1 MSFFRRLFS
10 TSRQSGATAP
20 ASESTP
26 VEEQNIDRSTPEA
39 VSPSTVEFFTR
50 DSLIQ
55 KFMEIRDR
63 GWVEN
68 TQKGNDGAAGNILE
82 NLLGIP
88 TNNIP
93 IPDASGW
100 ELKTQSKNTQSL
112 ISLSHKEPE
121 PRNERVVQRFLTP
134 NYGWSHADAGG
145 KYPADEKSFRQTM
158 NGATYTDRGFKVTVN
173 RNLHRLEVEFNSAM
187 VSTRHQGWLDMVKA
201 RVGNLGPLA
210 ITPYWNFNDLY
221 LSIGRKFYN
230 CFLVRYDVKRENGKE
245 YFHYNEAY
253 MLKNVDIDKFIDCI
267 ESGKVKVEFDARTHH
282 NHGTKMRMFF
292 RDIPYAYKEVSRVM

>member
-10 TSRQSGATAP
+10 TSRQSGVP
-20 ASESTP
+20 
-26 VEEQNIDRSTPEA
+26 EQAVQPTPE
-39 VSPSTVEFFTR
+39 PEPQQSTVEFFTR

-55 KFMEIRDR
+55 KFMEIRDM

-68 TQKGNDGAAGNILE
+68 TQGNNDGAAGNTLE

-100 ELKTQSKNTQSL
+100 ELKTQKKNTQSL

-121 PRNERVVQRFLTP
+121 PREERVVQRFLTP
-134 NYGWSHADAGG
+134 NYGWSHSQAGLT
-145 KYPADEKSFRQTM
+145 YPADEKSFRQTM

-173 RNLHRLEVEFNSAM
+173 RELSRLEVEFNSAM
-187 VSTRHQGWLDMVKA
+187 VDSRHQQWLEGVEV
-201 RVGNLGPLA
+201 RVGLGPLA
-210 ITPYWNFNDLY
+210 ITPYWRFTDLY

-230 CFLVRYDVKRENGKE
+230 CFLVRYDVKQEDGKT

-253 MLKNVDIDKFIDCI
+253 MLKNVDIEKFINCI
-267 ESGKVKVEFDARTHH
+267 EAGKVKIEFDARTHH
-282 NHGTKMRMFF
+282 NHGTKMRMMF
-292 RDIPYAYKEVSRVM
+292 RDISDVYSEVTRVM

>member
-10 TSRQSGATAP
+10 TSRRSGEPAP
-20 ASESTP
+20 AVEPTP
-26 VEEQNIDRSTPEA
+26 VEEQPAPVT
-39 VSPSTVEFFTR
+39 PSTVEFFTR

-55 KFMEIRDR
+55 KFMEIRDM

-68 TQKGNDGAAGNILE
+68 TQRGNDGAAGNILE
-82 NLLGIP
+82 NMLGIP

-100 ELKTQSKNTQSL
+100 ELKTQKKNTQSL

-121 PRNERVVQRFLTP
+121 PRELRVVQRFLSP
-134 NYGWSHADAGG
+134 NYGWSHQEAGG
-145 KYPADEKSFRQTM
+145 RYPADEKSFRQTM

-173 RNLHRLEVEFNSAM
+173 HELRRLEVEFNSAM
-187 VSTRHQGWLDMVKA
+187 VDERHREWLESVRA
-201 RVGNLGPLA
+201 RVGNIGPLE
-210 ITPYWNFNDLY
+210 ITPYWTFNDLY

-230 CFLVRYDVKRENGKE
+230 CFLVRCDVKHEDGKE

-253 MLKNVDIDKFIDCI
+253 MLKNVDIDKFIECI

-292 RDIPYAYKEVSRVM
+292 RDIPYAYREVTRVM

>member
-10 TSRQSGATAP
+10 TSRRSGVPEPAMEPATA
-20 ASESTP
+20 E
-26 VEEQNIDRSTPEA
+26 VENIDQQQPVA
-39 VSPSTVEFFTR
+39 VPPSTVEFFTR

-55 KFMEIRDR
+55 KFIEIREM
-63 GWVEN
+63 GWIEN
-68 TQKGNDGAAGNILE
+68 TQRGNDGAAGNILE

-100 ELKTQSKNTQSL
+100 ELKTQKKNTQSL

-121 PRNERVVQRFLTP
+121 PRTERVVQRFLLP
-134 NYGWSHADAGG
+134 NYGWSHAEAGG
-145 KYPADEKSFRQTM
+145 RYPADEKSFRQTM

-173 RNLHRLEVEFNSAM
+173 RELNRLEVEFNSAM
-187 VSTRHQGWLDMVKA
+187 VDNRHQEWLETVRA

-210 ITPYWNFNDLY
+210 ITPYWRFHDLY

-230 CFLVRYDVKRENGKE
+230 CFLVRCDVKHEDGKE

-253 MLKNVDIDKFIDCI
+253 MLKNVDIDRFIDCI

-282 NHGTKMRMFF
+282 NHGTKMRMMF
-292 RDIPYAYKEVSRVM
+292 RDIPAAYNEVTRVM